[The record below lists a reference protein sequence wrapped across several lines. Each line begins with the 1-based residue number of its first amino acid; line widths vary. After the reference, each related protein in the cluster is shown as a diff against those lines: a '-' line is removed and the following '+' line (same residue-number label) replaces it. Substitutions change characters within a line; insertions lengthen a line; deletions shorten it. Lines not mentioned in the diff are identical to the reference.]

1 MRLRLAASPERAE
14 GPKPFSSEWNN
25 APPPEIPPGWS
36 PELPSWVPSERVL
49 RIALVALLVI
59 GSVLLGAGRDRRSEA
74 RLAAQTG
81 LPTEVAD
88 ANPGGQPVE
97 FAAAAAAT
105 EPAAV
110 PSTEV
115 AAVLSVVPTA
125 TPVLPSPTPQPM
137 STFVPAPAKA
147 ATLPPP
153 GAGGVAGEALL
164 PHYRILTYYGHP
176 HNDSMGVLGEFPT
189 DELIA
194 KMRQEAANYE
204 AADPSRPVL
213 IGFEVIA
220 SVAQGDPQSDGT
232 YLLHTDLETLTE
244 YADVAASNNMLLFLD
259 LQIGRSTVPADM
271 DGILSLL
278 QRPNVHLALDPEF
291 AIAEGETP
299 GENIGELDA
308 EQILYAQ
315 QTLAEMVAAQ
325 GLPPKMLI
333 VHQFREDMITNKDQ
347 LAPVPGVQLV
357 IDADGYGD
365 PILKTD
371 VYNILVRDQPVE
383 FGGIKLF
390 YKQDKPLM
398 SAEEVVALDPSPD
411 VIIYQ

>member
-14 GPKPFSSEWNN
+14 GPKPFSSEWNS
-25 APPPEIPPGWS
+25 APPPEPPPRWS
-36 PELPSWVPSERVL
+36 PQLPSWVPSERVL
-49 RIALVALLVI
+49 RIALVALLVL
-59 GSVLLGAGRDRRSEA
+59 GSVLLGAGNDRRSEA
-74 RLAAQTG
+74 RLAAQAN
-81 LPTEVAD
+81 LPTDVAD
-88 ANPGGQPVE
+88 ANASGNPVE
-97 FAAAAAAT
+97 FSAAAAAPEPTAT
-105 EPAAV
+105 LVEPTAV
-110 PSTEV
+110 P
-115 AAVLSVVPTA
+115 SVVPTA

-137 STFVPAPAKA
+137 STFVPAPAEV
-147 ATLPPP
+147 ATLPPA
-153 GAGGVAGEALL
+153 GAGGLAGGALL
-164 PHYRILTYYGHP
+164 PNYRILTYYGHP

-189 DELIA
+189 DELIG

-220 SVAQGDPQSDGT
+220 SVAQGDAQSDGT

-259 LQIGRSTVPADM
+259 LQIGRSTVAADL

-278 QRPNVHLALDPEF
+278 ARPNVHLALDPEF
-291 AIAEGETP
+291 AIKEGEIP

-315 QTLAEMVAAQ
+315 QTLAAMVADQ

-347 LAPVPGVQLV
+347 LAPVAGVQLV

-398 SAEEVVALDPSPD
+398 SAEEVVALDPPPD
-411 VIIYQ
+411 IIIYQ